1 MPRRDPNEGIL
12 GRLRDHAVNEG
23 WRSAGDAVNG
33 FLSPYLG
40 EHAGGLAGEL
50 TRRHGENAI
59 NYIGGLA
66 QQGIASTRLADTSP
80 AITNTAGR
88 YESRPTHEIIRA
100 NTRRRDYSQA
110 ADLVKKYMDTLNKK
124 KPNPKTTAPTVA
136 PTPVPQSNSPADTQ
150 MATDGGEVAVVPPP
164 RKISKIVPDYF
175 TVKLPYYQYFN
186 FSVASANIANANS
199 YAIYLRCN
207 SLYDPIVGTTSNE
220 QPQGRDTW
228 AAMFAYYRVLS
239 SHIRI
244 RWLNKNPSE
253 TIARLDSAGVGTNYG
268 DPFNGEYLV
277 GYEMTDST
285 SATLSNNLT
294 MFMCTKHA
302 KRDLLKAGYT
312 VAAPLTASAR
322 TVIGYGEVT
331 SVYNYSPESWDFH
344 VQEQGTEERW
354 TPVKQNP
361 ANDHSIALRAF
372 HKGTDNISQKD
383 VSIFCEV
390 YIEYTVQFRETSASL
405 IKTLETSDATYG
417 GAGEDATDTL

>member
-1 MPRRDPNEGIL
+1 MARRNINHGPIQPYQEQAIGAIQPFLGGQLAQAGTRWITQRVREGINNGIQRRPRYTGPREPDMRDVMRNQAAAL
-12 GRLRDHAVNEG
+12 GKKHA
-23 WRSAGDAVNG
+23 D
-33 FLSPYLG
+33 
-40 EHAGGLAGEL
+40 
-50 TRRHGENAI
+50 ENP
-59 NYIGGLA
+59 
-66 QQGIASTRLADTSP
+66 STPIPKTAAP
-80 AITNTAGR
+80 TNT
-88 YESRPTHEIIRA
+88 PT
-100 NTRRRDYSQA
+100 A
-110 ADLVKKYMDTLNKK
+110 A
-124 KPNPKTTAPTVA
+124 
-136 PTPVPQSNSPADTQ
+136 PQSNSLSSTQ
-150 MATDGGEVAVVPPP
+150 MATDGGEVQVVPPP

-175 TVKLPYYQYFN
+175 TVKLPFYFSFN
-186 FSVASANIANANS
+186 FSVAQANVKRENS

-244 RWLNKNPSE
+244 RWLNKNASE
-253 TIARLDSAGVGTNYG
+253 TVVRLDSANAATNYG

-285 SATLSNNLT
+285 SATLSNKLE

-302 KRDLLKAGYT
+302 KRDLLKAG
-312 VAAPLTASAR
+312 R
-322 TVIGYGEVT
+322 TVPGPLASGTRAVEGYGEVT
-331 SVYNYSPESWDFH
+331 STFNYNPEQWDYH

-361 ANDHSIALRAF
+361 ANDHAIALRAF
-372 HKGTDNISQKD
+372 HKGTDDISNKD
-383 VSIFCEV
+383 AGIYCEV
-390 YIEYTVQFRETSASL
+390 YIEYTVQFRETAASL